1 MIKPYKIFIFESNTG
16 QLLRTEDYSD
26 LLNVQKEII
35 DYNKNNLDNR
45 LNIYFGTD
53 FPPKGV
59 KYNLEI
65 KQFVTKTLSEQY
77 EDGEIQIPS
86 DMKIVNDVL
95 VRLTKKELY
104 DKGLLS
110 LEYDEKIDDFDN
122 IVKLSKKE
130 MYELGK
136 ITKFQVYDYFI
147 QELNIKVENKL
158 KNFYN
163 YPMQEMGTWQYK
175 KNQSVNWINLTLE
188 EKTKILNGG
197 DILLYDLLISEASIE
212 PLSDTNQKIKK
223 VDFLANKV
231 IEKYSELE
239 KVYGEMFSIR
249 SNTKEIFKQILEKN
263 EINHYIEMENELNK
277 II

>member
-16 QLLRTEDYSD
+16 KLLRTEDYSD
-26 LLNVQKEII
+26 LLNIQKEII
-35 DYNKNNLDNR
+35 DYNKENLDNR

-65 KQFVTKTLSEQY
+65 KQFVNKTLSEQY
-77 EDGEIQIPS
+77 NDGEIQIPP

-104 DKGLLS
+104 DKGLIS
-110 LEYDEKIDDFDN
+110 LEHDEKIDEFDN
-122 IVKLSKKE
+122 IVKLTKKE
-130 MYELGK
+130 MYDLGK
-136 ITKFQVYDYFI
+136 ITKYQVYDYFL
-147 QELNIKVENKL
+147 QELNLKVEAKL

-175 KNQSVNWINLTLE
+175 KDQGIKWLVLNLE
-188 EKTKILNGG
+188 EKINIINSQSILM
-197 DILLYDLLISEASIE
+197 YDLLISEASIE
-212 PLSDTNQKIKK
+212 SLSDINEKIEKI
-223 VDFLANKV
+223 DFLANKV
-231 IEKYSELE
+231 IAKYSELE
-239 KVYGEMFSIR
+239 KLYGEMFAIR
-249 SNTKEIFKQILEKN
+249 SNTKEIFKQILQKDK
-263 EINHYIEMENELNK
+263 INHYVEMEKELNK

>member
-1 MIKPYKIFIFESNTG
+1 MIKSYKIFIFESNTG
-16 QLLRTEDYSD
+16 KLLRTEDYSD
-26 LLNVQKEII
+26 LLNIQKEII
-35 DYNKNNLDNR
+35 DYNKNNLNNR

-65 KQFVTKTLSEQY
+65 KQFVAKTLSEQY

-95 VRLTKKELY
+95 IRLTKKELY

-130 MYELGK
+130 MYDLGK

-147 QELNIKVENKL
+147 QELNTKVENKL

-175 KNQSVNWINLTLE
+175 KNQSFQWINLSLE
-188 EKTKILNGG
+188 EKKIIVVNQS
-197 DILLYDLLISEASIE
+197 IILYDLLISETNIQLLNDIDE
-212 PLSDTNQKIKK
+212 KINKIDT
-223 VDFLANKV
+223 LANK
-231 IEKYSELE
+231 IISKYSELE
-239 KVYGEMFSIR
+239 KIYGEMFNIR
-249 SNTKEIFKQILEKN
+249 SSIKEELKKILDKN
-263 EINHYIEMENELNK
+263 DINYYEEMEKELNK
-277 II
+277 IT